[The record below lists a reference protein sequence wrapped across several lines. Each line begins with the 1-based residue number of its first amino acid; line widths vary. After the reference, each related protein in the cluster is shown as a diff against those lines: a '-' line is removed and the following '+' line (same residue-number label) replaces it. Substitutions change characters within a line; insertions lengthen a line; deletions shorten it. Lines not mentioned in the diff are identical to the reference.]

1 MEPVST
7 NQAHVDDDVL
17 NAAPPVPPPV
27 GGAVNNE
34 NQPQDA
40 VVVLP
45 LGATRKLTSDV
56 WPHFTRLFVNEVL
69 KAKCNYCKKVLAG
82 RSTNGTSHLRT
93 HRDFCVQKQIHD
105 GTQKILG
112 PNYKAK
118 GKTELSANQFS
129 SDVSRKELCIMI
141 LMHEYPLSMVD
152 HLYFKRFCCTLQP
165 LFKVPTRNTVK
176 KDILNLYETQR
187 ANMQRRIDQN
197 KGRIAI
203 TTDMWT
209 ATNQKRGY
217 MAVTGHY
224 VDDSGK
230 LRGHLLRFLYLPAPH
245 TSERLAAKLS
255 QCLLDWNIDT
265 KLSTITLDNCTTN
278 DAMIN
283 LVRESLLP
291 SNLIH
296 DGALLH
302 MRCSAHILNLIVRD
316 GLEVVKDG
324 IEKIRESV
332 VFWTC
337 TPRRVEYFH
346 DNAKQ
351 CKLSVSNKLVLDCP
365 TRWNSTYEMLRVAI
379 PYKVVFERLKKREA
393 QYNSLPNDN
402 HWIFAAAVCEKLEV
416 FASMTEIFSGLHY
429 PTANQFFIKVCE
441 LRLHMLSWLDD
452 PNHIISRMAG
462 KMWLKFSKYW
472 NDIHLL
478 LAVAVVLDP
487 RYKLHIVEYFAA
499 KFGSTNTDLAAERVK
514 SVLVDLFREYQSK
527 DPNPAD
533 YDIGD
538 SSVDASD
545 LDFDLYVSQRK
556 KSRTTVITTELD
568 HYLAEDVVPRSKKL
582 PSFDI
587 LNWWNLYGA
596 KYPTLHRIAKDIL
609 AVPITSVA
617 SESAFS
623 SGGRLLDP
631 HRSRLQPSTVEAM
644 MCCRSWIQDEVRG
657 GGGVTEREMQQMEGI
672 FSALVMEDS
681 SMEEITDG
689 DGSISNVNGDDDDS
703 TVVRNQKD

>member
-7 NQAHVDDDVL
+7 NQADVDDDVP

-34 NQPQDA
+34 NQPQDN
-40 VVVLP
+40 VVILP
-45 LGATRKLTSDV
+45 LGVTRKLTYDV
-56 WPHFTRLFVNEVL
+56 WRHFTRLFVNRVL
-69 KAKCNYCKKVLAG
+69 NAKCNYCKKVLAG

-93 HRDFCVQKQIHD
+93 HRYFCVQKQIHD

-176 KDILNLYETQR
+176 KDILNLYETRR
-187 ANMQRRIDQN
+187 ANMQRRIDHN

-224 VDDSGK
+224 VDNPGK
-230 LRGHLLRFLYLPAPH
+230 HRGHLLRFLYLPAPH

-291 SNLIH
+291 SNLIQ

-351 CKLSVSNKLVLDCP
+351 CKLSVSNKLVLD
-365 TRWNSTYEMLRVAI
+365 
-379 PYKVVFERLKKREA
+379 
-393 QYNSLPNDN
+393 
-402 HWIFAAAVCEKLEV
+402 
-416 FASMTEIFSGLHY
+416 Y
-429 PTANQFFIKVCE
+429 PT
-441 LRLHMLSWLDD
+441 
-452 PNHIISRMAG
+452 
-462 KMWLKFSKYW
+462 
-472 NDIHLL
+472 
-478 LAVAVVLDP
+478 
-487 RYKLHIVEYFAA
+487 
-499 KFGSTNTDLAAERVK
+499 
-514 SVLVDLFREYQSK
+514 
-527 DPNPAD
+527 
-533 YDIGD
+533 
-538 SSVDASD
+538 
-545 LDFDLYVSQRK
+545 
-556 KSRTTVITTELD
+556 
-568 HYLAEDVVPRSKKL
+568 RSKKL
-582 PSFDI
+582 TPFDI

-617 SESAFS
+617 FKSAFS
-623 SGGRLLDP
+623 FGGRLLDP
-631 HRSRLQPSTVEAM
+631 HRSRLQPSTVEVM
-644 MCCRSWIQDEVRG
+644 VCCRSWIQDEVRG
-657 GGGVTEREMQQMEGI
+657 RGGVIEREMQQMEGI
-672 FSALVMEDS
+672 FSTLAMEDS
-681 SMEEITDG
+681 SMEEITG
-689 DGSISNVNGDDDDS
+689 KLLFAARIA
-703 TVVRNQKD
+703 